1 MASNG
6 AIIAGRIFIWITGI
20 LILGIMGAVCYG
32 CSCNIRA
39 STFDNVEQREGLIN
53 MYGSV
58 FWGYPMVFLAAVSG
72 IALIGLLVVGYKH
85 IGKTDTDGYT
95 KIDTNK
101 STTTESSE

>member
-6 AIIAGRIFIWITGI
+6 AIIAGRTFIWITGI
-20 LILGIMGAVCYG
+20 IILVIMGAVCYG

-85 IGKTDTDGYT
+85 IGKTDT
-95 KIDTNK
+95 NK